1 MTVLLEPARLMMA
14 AVIATFVSASA
25 AGTLFELLLFG
36 DFPLIA
42 AMLLVIVVLPTAQRG
57 RDK

>member
-25 AGTLFELLLFG
+25 AGTLFGLLLFSVTSR
-36 DFPLIA
+36 LS
-42 AMLLVIVVLPTAQRG
+42 LPCCW
-57 RDK
+57 